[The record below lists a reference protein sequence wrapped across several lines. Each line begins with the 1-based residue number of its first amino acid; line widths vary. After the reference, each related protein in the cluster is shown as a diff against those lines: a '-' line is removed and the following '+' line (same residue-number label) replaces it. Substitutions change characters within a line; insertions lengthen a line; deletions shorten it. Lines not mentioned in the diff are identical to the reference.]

1 MKRGRNNGGS
11 KDGAGTDGARN
22 EDKTLKVG
30 VLISGRGSNLKSLL
44 DACATPGFP
53 ARIVTVVSNR
63 PDAGG
68 LEHARAAGVA
78 AEVVDH
84 KAFEGKEAFEAAVTA
99 ALEGAEVELLCLAGF
114 MRVVSAGFVRHWQDR
129 MINIHPSLLP
139 LFPGLDT
146 HARALAAGVK
156 LHGCSVHYVNEE
168 VDGGPIIGQAAVP
181 VLPGDD
187 PDSLAARV
195 LAAEHRLYPAC
206 LRLLAEG
213 KVALKDGRAE
223 VSGDFD
229 PSAQLLNPPGGG

>member
-1 MKRGRNNGGS
+1 M
-11 KDGAGTDGARN
+11 
-22 EDKTLKVG
+22 KVG

-53 ARIVTVVSNR
+53 AEIVTVIANR
-63 PDAGG
+63 PGAGG
-68 LEHARAAGVA
+68 LDHARASGVA
-78 AEVVDH
+78 AQVIDH
-84 KAFEGKEAFEAAVTA
+84 TAFEGKAAFEAAVTA
-99 ALEGAEVELLCLAGF
+99 ALEAAGVELLCLAGF
-114 MRVVSAGFVRHWQDR
+114 MRVVSAEFVRHWRDR

-181 VLPGDD
+181 VLAGDD

-213 KVALKDGRAE
+213 KVTLADGKARISAD
-223 VSGDFD
+223 SD
-229 PSAQLLNPPGGG
+229 PSAQIFNPSGDA

>member
-1 MKRGRNNGGS
+1 LR
-11 KDGAGTDGARN
+11 
-22 EDKTLKVG
+22 VG

-53 ARIVTVVSNR
+53 AEVVTVISNR
-63 PDAGG
+63 PGAGG
-68 LEHARAAGVA
+68 LDHARDAGVA
-78 AEVVDH
+78 AETLDH
-84 KAFEGKEAFEAAVTA
+84 KAFDGREAFEAAVTQ
-99 ALEGAEVELLCLAGF
+99 ALEAARVDLVCLAGF
-114 MRVVSAGFVRHWQDR
+114 MRVVSAGFVRHWQGR

-146 HARALAAGVK
+146 HARALAAGVR

-206 LRLLAEG
+206 LRLVAEG
-213 KVALKDGRAE
+213 KVRLQGGKAE
-223 VSGDFD
+223 ISADFD
-229 PSAQLLNPPGGG
+229 PSVQIFNPPARA